1 MAIWMVLAFQAGV
14 LNIGG
19 FLACQSFV
27 SHVTGY
33 ATLFGVALGEGE
45 YAPAIGLLLVPL
57 CFLIGAMI
65 SGVLVDLRLKLGKN
79 PRYYVV
85 FGVLFLL
92 ILVVEITGFNRAF
105 GSFGGPV
112 TGSRDYFL
120 LAMLCLICGIQ
131 NGTVSLVSRSIV
143 RTTHLTG
150 LVTDLGIGL
159 VRVFNRKRL
168 RGKIDGETSANW
180 MRFGIIF
187 SFVFGSAIGWN
198 VFHRWH
204 YKGFLLPT
212 VISALLFFLTLYFQ
226 VLKRPARS

>member
-1 MAIWMVLAFQAGV
+1 MSIWMVLAFQAGI

-19 FLACQSFV
+19 FLACQSFI

-33 ATLFGVALGEGE
+33 ATLFGVALGEDD
-45 YAPAIGLLLVPL
+45 YAHAVGLIIVPL
-57 CFLIGAMI
+57 CFLLGAML

-92 ILVVEITGFNRAF
+92 ILMVEITGFNRTY
-105 GSFGGPV
+105 GNFGGPV
-112 TGSRDYFL
+112 TGLRDYFL

-131 NGTVSLVSRSIV
+131 NGTVSLVSRSVV

-159 VRVFNRKRL
+159 VRVINRGRL
-168 RGKIDGETSANW
+168 RGKIEGETNANW
-180 MRFGIIF
+180 MRLGIIF
-187 SFVFGSAIGWN
+187 SFVLGSAIGWN
-198 VFHRWH
+198 VFTRWH

-212 VISALLFFLTLYFQ
+212 LISALLFFLTLYFQ
-226 VLKRPARS
+226 VLKRPAHS